1 MGKESIVGMVMN
13 LAAGKNVE
21 RCATITP
28 NVIDGTTTML
38 IKSVLCTIAV
48 LSEPKKE
55 ILLA

>member
-1 MGKESIVGMVMN
+1 MGKESMVGMVQT

-28 NVIDGTTTML
+28 NVIDGTTTMP
-38 IKSVLCTIAV
+38 IKSVLCTKAV
-48 LSEPKKE
+48 LSKPETE